1 MEQIAINQQRNF
13 LILSIFLDLDFFPGC
28 DDDDV
33 RLALGLRLV
42 FLRPTNLVSLD
53 ERICGLTKKAVSAFI
68 TVTL

>member
-28 DDDDV
+28 GDDV
-33 RLALGLRLV
+33 RLALGLRLLV